1 MHVKH
6 GQEKPTGMHY
16 LEGTDSLDGFRCDTW
31 AEPLSLVRGC
41 PTRVV
46 LSGMRKCRILH
57 TPQ

>member
-46 LSGMRKCRILH
+46 LSGMRKC
-57 TPQ
+57 